1 MSDGTTPQ
9 IRVIKPAD
17 VVWSEAA
24 RNPEET
30 DPPGS
35 EFTAATSPDGKFSV
49 GFWQRDVQRRH
60 FVRPYHEVALI
71 LEGEVEIE
79 LDDGTVLH
87 AGPGDILD
95 TPKGSSGYWR
105 SLTPARKLRSI
116 YEDGR
121 FAPETSLVTRD
132 LPSGADQL
140 RNDVGAPRGP
150 PLRLLDPVGAGH
162 HPQREV
168 DADPTQGF
176 RLPERRLVVHPGQP
190 RERCVLA
197 AD

>member
-1 MSDGTTPQ
+1 MSDDTTPQ

-30 DPPGS
+30 DPPGGES
-35 EFTAATSPDGKFSV
+35 TAAASPDGKFSV
-49 GFWQRDVQRRH
+49 GYWQRDVQRRP

-95 TPKGSSGYWR
+95 TPKGSGGFWR
-105 SLTPARKLRSI
+105 SLKPVRKLWAI
-116 YEDGR
+116 YED
-121 FAPETSLVTRD
+121 
-132 LPSGADQL
+132 
-140 RNDVGAPRGP
+140 
-150 PLRLLDPVGAGH
+150 
-162 HPQREV
+162 
-168 DADPTQGF
+168 
-176 RLPERRLVVHPGQP
+176 
-190 RERCVLA
+190 
-197 AD
+197 